1 MTLCQFSSLTSIIKY
16 GDWSTI
22 AYVDNDNKLPY
33 TMKDGQYQYFT
44 RQENGDYVLAM
55 TSKRDLQEQHD

>member
-1 MTLCQFSSLTSIIKY
+1 MTYPSITSIIKY

-22 AYVDNDNKLPY
+22 AYVDGDNNLPY
-33 TMKDGQYQYFT
+33 TMKDNVYQYFT

-55 TSKRDLQEQHD
+55 TSSRDLQESPQ